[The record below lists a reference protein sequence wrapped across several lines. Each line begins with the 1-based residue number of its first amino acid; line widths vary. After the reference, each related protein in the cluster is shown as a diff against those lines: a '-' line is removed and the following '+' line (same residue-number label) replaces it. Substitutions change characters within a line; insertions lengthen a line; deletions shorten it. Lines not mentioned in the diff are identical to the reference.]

1 MELTFDIKRKSSKKN
16 IKKYTVLIVDDEK
29 ANLDALTALLESDY
43 NILQAQNGQEAI
55 SIIEES
61 EDEIHIIIADQRMP
75 GLKGVEFFKNSI
87 KLIPKA
93 VRILMTGYTDTS
105 EIIDAINDGHIYKF
119 IAKPADI
126 QNILQTVRRSAEFW
140 ETENENSRL
149 IRELEKK
156 NQYITESRKFYEQ
169 LFLNA
174 PIGILLLDTEG
185 GIHSVNPAALEIL
198 GSTSEEETKKFN
210 CLSFPPLIEAGVADL
225 IKNCIESKVLVKGE
239 VFYKS
244 FWGKESYLY
253 CIFSYIKGE
262 NEKDW
267 IYAIV
272 KDISDRKFIQ
282 VQLEEL
288 NEELI
293 EKTKQ
298 AMSASKMKSEFLAN
312 MSHEIRTP
320 LNAVTGYSELLST
333 TLLDDTQKQYLEN
346 IQISAR
352 TLLDLLHDILDLSK
366 IEAGKLDLDPTP
378 SNIKKIVLETV
389 RIIHLTAERKNLK
402 LNLSI
407 PNNIPSPVAADSLRL
422 KQIFLNLLNNAVKF
436 TESGSVSFS
445 VDFENRNDN
454 EVLFHFSVKDTGIG
468 ISPEEQKKLF
478 QAFSQ
483 ADTSTTRKYGGSGLG
498 LAICSRLIQKMGGK
512 LYLESEKGRGSEFHF
527 SLIMQLHNE
536 DNFLIKNNYT
546 VVSFPENI
554 YPVILIADDNKINLS
569 LAEKFVLKI
578 FPKAEILEASDGKQ
592 ALELFCSKH
601 PDLVILDIQMP
612 VMDGYAACKEMRK
625 SSEKRIPIIAL
636 TANAMTEE
644 KNRCF
649 ECGMDDYLVKPIEI
663 NALKTVLYSRLSGFR

>member
-225 IKNCIESKVLVKGE
+225 IKKCIESKVLVKGE

-612 VMDGYAACKEMRK
+612 VMDGYEACKEMRK

>member
-1 MELTFDIKRKSSKKN
+1 MELTFDIMRKSSKKY

-29 ANLDALTALLESDY
+29 ANLDALTALLEFEY
-43 NILQAQNGQEAI
+43 NILQAQNGQEAL

-75 GLKGVEFFKNSI
+75 GLSGVEFFKNSI

-105 EIIDAINDGHIYKF
+105 EIIDAINEGHIYKF

-126 QNILQTVRRSAEFW
+126 QNILQTVRRCAEFW
-140 ETENENSRL
+140 ETENENRRL
-149 IRELEKK
+149 IRELEEK
-156 NQYITESRKFYEQ
+156 NQYIAESRKLYEQ

-185 GIHSVNPAALEIL
+185 GIHSVNPAVLQIL
-198 GSTSEEETKKFN
+198 GSKSEEETKKFN
-210 CLSFPPLIEAGVADL
+210 CLTFPPLIEAGISDL
-225 IKNCIESKVLVKGE
+225 IKKCIESKSLVKGE

-244 FWGKESYLY
+244 YWGKESYLF

-262 NEKDW
+262 NEKNW

-333 TLLDDTQKQYLEN
+333 TQLDQTQKSYLEN

-378 SNIKKIVLETV
+378 SNIQKIVLETV
-389 RIIHLTAERKNLK
+389 RIIHLTAERKNLELK
-402 LNLSI
+402 LSI
-407 PNNIPSPVAADSLRL
+407 PDNIPSLVTADSLRL

-454 EVLFHFSVKDTGIG
+454 EILFHFSVKDTGIG

-512 LYLESEKGRGSEFHF
+512 LHLESEKGKGSEFYF
-527 SLIMQLHNE
+527 SLLMQLHNE
-536 DNFLIKNNYT
+536 DELLVKNNYT
-546 VVSFPENI
+546 VVPFPENI
-554 YPVILIADDNKINLS
+554 YPVILIADDNKINLN

-612 VMDGYAACKEMRK
+612 IMDGYEACREMRK

-636 TANAMTEE
+636 TANAMSEE

-663 NALKTVLYSRLSGFR
+663 NALKAVLYHRLSGFR